1 MGGGTLTLVLCVA
14 IIVPCH
20 VGSTT
25 SENVKELY
33 THIFINNSYNKYVR
47 PVSDFSRATK
57 LLVDLDLVGI
67 TEIDEV
73 NEKMTS
79 TGSLFIMWNDEN
91 LQWDSPTYNDTHTIY
106 LPQNLIWKPDIS
118 LDNGFTKLKE
128 LGDNFI
134 LTTITSDGQ
143 VIWRPFEVFET
154 KCAINIRYFPFDK
167 QTCSLKFGVWTHPL
181 LDIEIEVGNN
191 GIMLYDYKENS
202 EWSLIGTYSTASISS
217 HNGAYVTFT
226 VTLQRKPQYI
236 LNNVVLPIVLLS
248 LLSGFV
254 FVLPIE
260 SGEKMGYVMTVYLA
274 FAVFLTI
281 VSASLPE
288 SSTMSL
294 LSMYLTVLMV
304 MGTSIVMIT
313 TAELRLHYREDSQE
327 IPKFCRYM
335 IRLSKRLQCKKTIR
349 KVDNVSNTDAKIFQT
364 RNKTGEFP
372 PIEDSETLPSTEAEE
387 PETIEEFT
395 WPDVTAAI
403 DFFCFWLFLITNVVT
418 TLGLFVSGYIM
429 GNS

>member
-1 MGGGTLTLVLCVA
+1 MEAARITLLLFVA
-14 IIVPCH
+14 ITAPYH
-20 VGSTT
+20 VSSFT
-25 SENVKELY
+25 SDNVKALY
-33 THIFINNSYNKYVR
+33 TNIFTTNSYNKHVR
-47 PVSDFSRATK
+47 PISDFSRPTK
-57 LLVDLDLVGI
+57 LYIDLDLVGI

-79 TGSLFIMWNDEN
+79 TGALFIMWNDEN

-134 LTTITSDGQ
+134 LTTITSEGL

-167 QTCSLKFGVWTHPL
+167 QTCSLKFGVWTSIL
-181 LDIEIEVGNN
+181 TDITVAVGNN
-191 GIMLYDYKENS
+191 GILLHDYKENG
-202 EWSLIGTYSTASISS
+202 EWTLLNTSSTASVSS
-217 HNGAYVTFT
+217 QYGAYVTFN

-288 SSTMSL
+288 SSAMSL
-294 LSMYLTVLMV
+294 LSMYLIVLVV

-313 TAELRLHYREDSQE
+313 AAELRIHYREDSQE

-335 IRLSKRLQCKKTIR
+335 IRLSKRLQCKKTTR
-349 KVDNVSNTDAKIFQT
+349 KVDDASKTDTKIFQT

-372 PIEDSETLPSTEAEE
+372 PSEDSETLPTKVAEE
-387 PETIEEFT
+387 PETVEEFT

-403 DFFCFWLFLITNVVT
+403 DFFCFWLFLIANVVT

-429 GNS
+429 GKS